1 MRKILFC
8 LWCCLTVS
16 EAQASFAFSPEWLA
30 VGHYQPKGGGYESTI
45 DSTNFFLSA
54 QGKNNPGA
62 ELEATIALFQSND
75 DKTKCLFPSRYK
87 LLKKAGITD
96 QPFPKC
102 AELEKFYDDLRPS
115 GVTLLFTDAYMSNP
129 SSLFGHTLLRI
140 DTARKGTQLLA
151 HGANYGAFTEGREN
165 SVLFAVWGLTGGY
178 YGGFTVKPYYDVINT
193 YNNIENRDIWEYNLD
208 FTTEELDFFVA
219 HLWEVGHA
227 QSKYYFFTRNC
238 SYMLMETL
246 DAVRPSLGLAKKF
259 PVQTI
264 PLDTIKV
271 ANRVPG
277 LVKGFNYRP
286 SRQAKINYR
295 YAQMSRRERE
305 AYFKILNDE
314 NFEIAGLKDE
324 EKADVLETA
333 YQFVQYQYVAEKIGL
348 EDYRKSSFNILKMRS
363 GLGAKGKIPELKE
376 GRSPLETHEAMRVTA
391 GAGVRNGE
399 FFEEISYRPAY
410 HSLTDNNYGFL
421 RGAEINFLNTTLRH
435 YDDRDKYV
443 LQQFDLVG
451 IRSLSP
457 MSRMFT
463 PLSYQILADVRREMN
478 PETEKEGYTSN
489 LTVGGGGTLSLSD
502 EVWVYGMSNLRGAY
516 GGFLPRNQYAGVGF
530 AGGVFA
536 DFDRL
541 RLLAE
546 AEKIYA
552 TSKIGSKTVYKAEAV
567 WTLTTNNAAA
577 LNYKKEQNYG
587 HDVDETML
595 SWRTYF

>member
-1 MRKILFC
+1 M
-8 LWCCLTVS
+8 
-16 EAQASFAFSPEWLA
+16 
-30 VGHYQPKGGGYESTI
+30 
-45 DSTNFFLSA
+45 
-54 QGKNNPGA
+54 
-62 ELEATIALFQSND
+62 
-75 DKTKCLFPSRYK
+75 
-87 LLKKAGITD
+87 
-96 QPFPKC
+96 
-102 AELEKFYDDLRPS
+102 
-115 GVTLLFTDAYMSNP
+115 
-129 SSLFGHTLLRI
+129 
-140 DTARKGTQLLA
+140 
-151 HGANYGAFTEGREN
+151 
-165 SVLFAVWGLTGGY
+165 
-178 YGGFTVKPYYDVINT
+178 
-193 YNNIENRDIWEYNLD
+193 
-208 FTTEELDFFVA
+208 
-219 HLWEVGHA
+219 
-227 QSKYYFFTRNC
+227 
-238 SYMLMETL
+238 
-246 DAVRPSLGLAKKF
+246 
-259 PVQTI
+259 
-264 PLDTIKV
+264 
-271 ANRVPG
+271 
-277 LVKGFNYRP
+277 
-286 SRQAKINYR
+286 
-295 YAQMSRRERE
+295 
-305 AYFKILNDE
+305 
-314 NFEIAGLKDE
+314 
-324 EKADVLETA
+324 
-333 YQFVQYQYVAEKIGL
+333 
-348 EDYRKSSFNILKMRS
+348 
-363 GLGAKGKIPELKE
+363 
-376 GRSPLETHEAMRVTA
+376 
-391 GAGVRNGE
+391 
-399 FFEEISYRPAY
+399 
-410 HSLTDNNYGFL
+410 TDNNYGFL

>member
-1 MRKILFC
+1 M
-8 LWCCLTVS
+8 
-16 EAQASFAFSPEWLA
+16 
-30 VGHYQPKGGGYESTI
+30 
-45 DSTNFFLSA
+45 
-54 QGKNNPGA
+54 
-62 ELEATIALFQSND
+62 
-75 DKTKCLFPSRYK
+75 
-87 LLKKAGITD
+87 
-96 QPFPKC
+96 
-102 AELEKFYDDLRPS
+102 
-115 GVTLLFTDAYMSNP
+115 
-129 SSLFGHTLLRI
+129 
-140 DTARKGTQLLA
+140 
-151 HGANYGAFTEGREN
+151 
-165 SVLFAVWGLTGGY
+165 
-178 YGGFTVKPYYDVINT
+178 
-193 YNNIENRDIWEYNLD
+193 
-208 FTTEELDFFVA
+208 
-219 HLWEVGHA
+219 
-227 QSKYYFFTRNC
+227 
-238 SYMLMETL
+238 
-246 DAVRPSLGLAKKF
+246 
-259 PVQTI
+259 
-264 PLDTIKV
+264 
-271 ANRVPG
+271 
-277 LVKGFNYRP
+277 
-286 SRQAKINYR
+286 
-295 YAQMSRRERE
+295 
-305 AYFKILNDE
+305 
-314 NFEIAGLKDE
+314 
-324 EKADVLETA
+324 
-333 YQFVQYQYVAEKIGL
+333 

-376 GRSPLETHEAMRVTA
+376 GRSPLETHEAMRATA

-536 DFDRL
+536 DFGRL